1 MPWLFCGAA
10 GAVAFALAAA
20 FADRRRR
27 LRRDLD
33 RIGVVDWR
41 TVQMAAVLA
50 TLLLLSLA
58 LHTR

>member
-1 MPWLFCGAA
+1 VPWLLCGAA
-10 GAVAFALAAA
+10 GAFALALAAA